1 MKKEETII
9 IEILLDKFIKSK
21 PFVTGEERKRAVILK
36 FDKTNFPQY
45 DYEDYEI
52 KEKYYNAVKNLE
64 QLNLISVKYRKGV
77 IHFIE
82 EVRLNIDNIDE
93 SYKFISKDPLIDKI
107 KKLKL
112 RLKKSLGIC
121 TIDWLKSF
129 FELEFDKLSEKN
141 KLIGLWKKDISYLE
155 DVFIALDYLSET
167 VISPITQ
174 RVFSIK
180 CYHNSKYFEK
190 VIQKD
195 MVNIIM
201 SNEPTIS
208 DMLET
213 EIELSDRVVL
223 AQVGI
228 ILRAE
233 VFEFCGNISM
243 ETNVGICDFSVFK
256 NGACIRSEIVEEIR
270 EINFDKA
277 IDRVVFIE
285 NKTNYDEYILKH
297 KKDNELVIFH
307 GGFYSPQK
315 ANFFKLL
322 YQKKPEDVICIFWAD
337 IDYGGF
343 KMFVRLKEIFNGLQP
358 MYMDKSSYYNYKQY
372 GLSHSDKYFENLSKL
387 LNDKNFEIFYEV
399 IQAILENKKTIEQEI
414 MLYY

>member
-45 DYEDYEI
+45 DYEDYDI
-52 KEKYYNAVKNLE
+52 KEKYYNAVKYLE
-64 QLNLISVKYRKGV
+64 QLNLVSVKYRKGV
-77 IHFIE
+77 VHFIE
-82 EVRLNIDNIDE
+82 EVRLNIDNVDE
-93 SYKFISKDPLIDKI
+93 SYKFIGKDPLIDKI
-107 KKLKL
+107 EKLKL
-112 RLKKSLGIC
+112 RLKKSLSIC
-121 TIDWLKSF
+121 KIDWLKSF
-129 FELEFDKLSEKN
+129 FEFDLDKLCEKN
-141 KLIGLWKKDISYLE
+141 KLVGLWKKDINYLE
-155 DVFIALDYLSET
+155 EVFIALDCLSET
-167 VISPITQ
+167 VLAPITQ
-174 RVFSIK
+174 RVFSIR
-180 CYHNSKYFEK
+180 CYHNSKYFER

-195 MVNIIM
+195 IVNIIRT
-201 SNEPTIS
+201 NEPTIS

-213 EIELSDRVVL
+213 EIELSDRVIL

-243 ETNVGICDFSVFK
+243 ETNLGKCDFSVFK
-256 NGACIRSEIVEEIR
+256 NGACIRSEIVGELR
-270 EINFDKA
+270 KINFAKA
-277 IDRVVFIE
+277 INRVVFIE
-285 NKTNYDEYILKH
+285 NKTNYNEYILKL
-297 KKDNELVIFH
+297 KNDNELVIFH
-307 GGFYSPQK
+307 GGFFSPQK
-315 ANFFKLL
+315 ADFFKLL
-322 YQKKPEDVICIFWAD
+322 NQNKPEDVICVFWAD

-343 KMFVRLKEIFNGLQP
+343 KMFARLKEIFNGLQP
-358 MYMDKSSYYNYKQY
+358 MCMDKDSYCNYKQY

-399 IQAILENKKTIEQEI
+399 IYEILENKKTIEQEI